1 MITPS
6 DSPSSP
12 SNYAAVPVQPMDI
25 QAASP
30 IAEVTAAFDTSIAE
44 GGSGVLYP
52 MSPRIAEARELLQSP
67 QGYGTGGFSIQSGA
81 SHGWPTDVM
90 PPDTVDNGGYGGA

>member
-12 SNYAAVPVQPMDI
+12 SNYAGVAASQVNI
-25 QAASP
+25 QAP
-30 IAEVTAAFDTSIAE
+30 LDDGIGPAFDSANAE

-52 MSPRIAEARELLQSP
+52 MSPRIADARTLLESP
-67 QGYGTGGFSIQSGA
+67 AGFGADGFDITGGF
-81 SHGWPTDVM
+81 HGDWPANVE
-90 PPDTVDNGGYGGA
+90 PDTAGP